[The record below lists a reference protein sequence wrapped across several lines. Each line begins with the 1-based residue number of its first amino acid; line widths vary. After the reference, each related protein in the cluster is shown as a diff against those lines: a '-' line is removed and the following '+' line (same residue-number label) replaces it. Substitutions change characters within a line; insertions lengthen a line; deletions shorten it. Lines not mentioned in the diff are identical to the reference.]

1 MTWIWVAGVIAC
13 VSGGIGI
20 GICKGDV
27 FLISD
32 AFLTCAVV
40 GCVSVLS
47 ERLFANGRKSALEGN
62 LFGRGAFLL
71 EGRLV
76 LQLPENGSHV
86 ILADIQV
93 ALLALRHQG
102 VRRDVDRIFVG
113 DYLRGIEGTVNFKHV
128 LQLKAELILVH
139 WVLLISDA
147 CLTFVVGHVSVF
159 ICAVVGNDSVLSERL
174 IANGFSST

>member
-1 MTWIWVAGVIAC
+1 MTWIWVVGLVAS
-13 VSGGIGI
+13 VSGGI

-32 AFLTCAVV
+32 ACLTFTVV

-139 WVLLISDA
+139 WVLFLISDA

>member
-1 MTWIWVAGVIAC
+1 MTWIWVVGLVAS
-13 VSGGIGI
+13 VSGGI

-47 ERLFANGRKSALEGN
+47 ERMFANGRG
-62 LFGRGAFLL
+62 GFLL

-139 WVLLISDA
+139 WVLFLISDA

>member
-1 MTWIWVAGVIAC
+1 MTWIRVAGVIAS
-13 VSGGIGI
+13 VSGGI

-62 LFGRGAFLL
+62 LLGRGGFLL
-71 EGRLV
+71 ECRLV
-76 LQLPENGSHV
+76 LQLPDNGSHV

-128 LQLKAELILVH
+128 
-139 WVLLISDA
+139 
-147 CLTFVVGHVSVF
+147 
-159 ICAVVGNDSVLSERL
+159 
-174 IANGFSST
+174 